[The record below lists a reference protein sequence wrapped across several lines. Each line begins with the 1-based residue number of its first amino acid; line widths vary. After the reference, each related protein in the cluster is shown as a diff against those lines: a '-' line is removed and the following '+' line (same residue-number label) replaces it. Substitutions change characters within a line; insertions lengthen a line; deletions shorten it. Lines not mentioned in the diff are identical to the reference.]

1 MMVGVAMIRG
11 LKEEL
16 AYMEAAV
23 IHCMD
28 VPSYEE
34 GYCGFMTF

>member
-1 MMVGVAMIRG
+1 MVIGVATIRG
-11 LKEEL
+11 LKAEL

-28 VPSYEE
+28 VPW
-34 GYCGFMTF
+34 YCGFMTF